1 MDDVT
6 LTLTRPAG
14 AQAPT
19 LRRIVG
25 VLARAV
31 RMDGQ
36 AVVRLRVVADDR
48 TDLFISTPLGC
59 IVSQRIAA
67 RPVGASGPGAER
79 GRSGVLGGDTT
90 DGAVVMA
97 DSVLAAVDRALV
109 TATDPSVTATDP
121 SATTTAEGTPPTADA
136 AAVGTPDAPG
146 APVGGSEPTTGT
158 APTSDVLTL
167 GPRVDILWTGSPP
180 PVSGFTVV
188 ETVPGA
194 EIRELYAG
202 MSAESREHSG
212 PAGVARSLLDQE
224 VLTLDNPATGAVAV
238 EGRVIAAMG
247 ALGLAAEPA
256 AEALRVHDRVRVSV
270 TGSWIRIDGLF
281 GTAFA
286 PRPGGL
292 ARIPQPR

>member
-97 DSVLAAVDRALV
+97 DRVLAAVDRALATA
-109 TATDPSVTATDP
+109 TATD
-121 SATTTAEGTPPTADA
+121 TPPTADA
-136 AAVGTPDAPG
+136 AAVGTPDAPV
-146 APVGGSEPTTGT
+146 APVGGSDPTTWT
-158 APTSDVLTL
+158 APTADVLTL

-194 EIRELYAG
+194 AVRELYAG

-224 VLTLDNPATGAVAV
+224 VLTLDSPATGPVAV

-247 ALGLAAEPA
+247 ALGLATEPA

>member
-97 DSVLAAVDRALV
+97 DRVLAAVDRALV
-109 TATDPSVTATDP
+109 TATDPSATAT
-121 SATTTAEGTPPTADA
+121 ATGTPPTADA

-146 APVGGSEPTTGT
+146 APAGGSDPTTGT
-158 APTSDVLTL
+158 APTADVLTL

-194 EIRELYAG
+194 AVRELYAG

-224 VLTLDNPATGAVAV
+224 VLTLDSPATGPVAV
-238 EGRVIAAMG
+238 GGRVIAAMG
-247 ALGLAAEPA
+247 ALGLATEPA

>member
-90 DGAVVMA
+90 DGAVV
-97 DSVLAAVDRALV
+97 LAAPLI
-109 TATDPSVTATDP
+109 
-121 SATTTAEGTPPTADA
+121 
-136 AAVGTPDAPG
+136 
-146 APVGGSEPTTGT
+146 GG
-158 APTSDVLTL
+158 
-167 GPRVDILWTGSPP
+167 I
-180 PVSGFTVV
+180 
-188 ETVPGA
+188 
-194 EIRELYAG
+194 
-202 MSAESREHSG
+202 
-212 PAGVARSLLDQE
+212 
-224 VLTLDNPATGAVAV
+224 
-238 EGRVIAAMG
+238 
-247 ALGLAAEPA
+247 
-256 AEALRVHDRVRVSV
+256 
-270 TGSWIRIDGLF
+270 
-281 GTAFA
+281 
-286 PRPGGL
+286 PGGL
-292 ARIPQPR
+292 LTSALSI

>member
-14 AQAPT
+14 AQAST

-97 DSVLAAVDRALV
+97 DRVLAAVDRALV
-109 TATDPSVTATDP
+109 TATDPSATAT
-121 SATTTAEGTPPTADA
+121 ATGTPPTADA

-146 APVGGSEPTTGT
+146 APAGGSDPTTGT
-158 APTSDVLTL
+158 APTADVLTL

-194 EIRELYAG
+194 AVRELYAG

-224 VLTLDNPATGAVAV
+224 VLTLDSPATGPVAV

-247 ALGLAAEPA
+247 ALGLATEPA

>member
-1 MDDVT
+1 
-6 LTLTRPAG
+6 
-14 AQAPT
+14 
-19 LRRIVG
+19 
-25 VLARAV
+25 
-31 RMDGQ
+31 
-36 AVVRLRVVADDR
+36 
-48 TDLFISTPLGC
+48 
-59 IVSQRIAA
+59 
-67 RPVGASGPGAER
+67 
-79 GRSGVLGGDTT
+79 
-90 DGAVVMA
+90 MA
-97 DSVLAAVDRALV
+97 DRVLAAVDRALV
-109 TATDPSVTATDP
+109 TATDPSATATDP
-121 SATTTAEGTPPTADA
+121 SATATATGTPPTADA

-146 APVGGSEPTTGT
+146 APAGGSDPTTGT
-158 APTSDVLTL
+158 APTADVLTL

-194 EIRELYAG
+194 AVRELYAG

-224 VLTLDNPATGAVAV
+224 VLTLDSPATGPVAV
-238 EGRVIAAMG
+238 GGRVIAAMG
-247 ALGLAAEPA
+247 ALGLATEPA

>member
-97 DSVLAAVDRALV
+97 DRVLAAVDRALV
-109 TATDPSVTATDP
+109 TATDPSATATDP
-121 SATTTAEGTPPTADA
+121 SATATATDTPPTADA

-146 APVGGSEPTTGT
+146 APAGGSDPTTGT
-158 APTSDVLTL
+158 APTAEVLTL

-194 EIRELYAG
+194 AVRELYAG

-224 VLTLDNPATGAVAV
+224 VLTLDSPATGPVAV

-247 ALGLAAEPA
+247 ALGLATEPA

>member
-1 MDDVT
+1 M
-6 LTLTRPAG
+6 
-14 AQAPT
+14 
-19 LRRIVG
+19 
-25 VLARAV
+25 
-31 RMDGQ
+31 
-36 AVVRLRVVADDR
+36 
-48 TDLFISTPLGC
+48 C
-59 IVSQRIAA
+59 IR
-67 RPVGASGPGAER
+67 
-79 GRSGVLGGDTT
+79 
-90 DGAVVMA
+90 
-97 DSVLAAVDRALV
+97 DS
-109 TATDPSVTATDP
+109 
-121 SATTTAEGTPPTADA
+121 
-136 AAVGTPDAPG
+136 
-146 APVGGSEPTTGT
+146 
-158 APTSDVLTL
+158 VLTL

-194 EIRELYAG
+194 AVRELYAG

-224 VLTLDNPATGAVAV
+224 VLTLDSPATGPVAV

-247 ALGLAAEPA
+247 ALGLATEPA

>member
-97 DSVLAAVDRALV
+97 DRVLAAVDRALATA
-109 TATDPSVTATDP
+109 TATD
-121 SATTTAEGTPPTADA
+121 TPPTADA
-136 AAVGTPDAPG
+136 AAVGTPDAPV
-146 APVGGSEPTTGT
+146 APVGGSDPTTGT
-158 APTSDVLTL
+158 APTADVLTL

-194 EIRELYAG
+194 AVRELYAG

-224 VLTLDNPATGAVAV
+224 VLTLDSPATGPVAV

-247 ALGLAAEPA
+247 ALGLATEPA

>member
-97 DSVLAAVDRALV
+97 DRVLAAVDRALV
-109 TATDPSVTATDP
+109 TATDPSATAT
-121 SATTTAEGTPPTADA
+121 ATGTPPTADA

-146 APVGGSEPTTGT
+146 APAGGSDPTTGT
-158 APTSDVLTL
+158 APTADVLTL

-194 EIRELYAG
+194 AVRELYAG

-224 VLTLDNPATGAVAV
+224 VLTLDSPATGLVAV
-238 EGRVIAAMG
+238 GGRVIAAMG
-247 ALGLAAEPA
+247 ALGLATEPA

>member
-109 TATDPSVTATDP
+109 TATDPSATA
-121 SATTTAEGTPPTADA
+121 TAEGTPPTADA
-136 AAVGTPDAPG
+136 AAVGTQDAPG
-146 APVGGSEPTTGT
+146 APVGGSDPTTGT
-158 APTSDVLTL
+158 PATADVLTL

-194 EIRELYAG
+194 AVRELYAG

-224 VLTLDNPATGAVAV
+224 VLTLDSPATGAVAV

>member
-14 AQAPT
+14 AQAST

-79 GRSGVLGGDTT
+79 GTSGVLGGDTT

-97 DSVLAAVDRALV
+97 DRVLAAVDRALV
-109 TATDPSVTATDP
+109 TATDPSATAT
-121 SATTTAEGTPPTADA
+121 ATGTLPTADA

-146 APVGGSEPTTGT
+146 APAGGSDPTTGT
-158 APTSDVLTL
+158 APTADVLTL

-194 EIRELYAG
+194 AVRELYAG

-224 VLTLDNPATGAVAV
+224 VLTLDSPATGPVAV

-247 ALGLAAEPA
+247 ALGLATEPA

>member
-1 MDDVT
+1 
-6 LTLTRPAG
+6 
-14 AQAPT
+14 
-19 LRRIVG
+19 
-25 VLARAV
+25 
-31 RMDGQ
+31 
-36 AVVRLRVVADDR
+36 
-48 TDLFISTPLGC
+48 
-59 IVSQRIAA
+59 
-67 RPVGASGPGAER
+67 
-79 GRSGVLGGDTT
+79 
-90 DGAVVMA
+90 
-97 DSVLAAVDRALV
+97 RALV
-109 TATDPSVTATDP
+109 TATDPSATAT
-121 SATTTAEGTPPTADA
+121 ATGTPPTADA

-146 APVGGSEPTTGT
+146 APAGGSDPTTGT
-158 APTSDVLTL
+158 APTADVLTL

-194 EIRELYAG
+194 AVRELYAG
-202 MSAESREHSG
+202 MAAESREHSG

-224 VLTLDNPATGAVAV
+224 VLTLDSPATGPVAV

-247 ALGLAAEPA
+247 ALGLATEPA